1 MYGKVAHTYERF
13 KNNVRSVGYTYAR
26 AMVLVR
32 VVAV

>member
-13 KNNVRSVGYTYAR
+13 KNNVRIAYTYAR